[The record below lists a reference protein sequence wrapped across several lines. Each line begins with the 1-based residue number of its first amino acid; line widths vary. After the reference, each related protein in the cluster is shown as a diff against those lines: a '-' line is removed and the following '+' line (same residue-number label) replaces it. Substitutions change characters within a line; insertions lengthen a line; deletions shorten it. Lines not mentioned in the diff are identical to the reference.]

1 MPIYT
6 GNTTVNSAITSTS
19 LTEMSPQ
26 SYQVT
31 NALRNAVR
39 PTLLLPFNE
48 STGVDPRITFTRA
61 SSATYFNNLGV
72 ITTAASNVPRIDYN
86 PSTLVCN
93 GLLIEQSSVN
103 LVLQSTFQSGW
114 SGGAAAGTLTANQLL
129 SPDGTVNAAQYV
141 ESTAASSFHYK
152 AQNVTKAASAL
163 VYTFSVFLK
172 ASGNR
177 QVGLRMQDTGGTN
190 GAVVTCDPV
199 AGTIATAGVY
209 GTFTSASGT
218 MQTIGNGW
226 YRFSLTATSST
237 DTLLTLQLE
246 TLSAGTNVYTGDG
259 VSGFY
264 CFGAQVEQLAFPTS
278 YIATAGASAT
288 RSADLAIISGT
299 NFSSWYNTT
308 AATVMAEVIQE
319 SSSGGVQL
327 QFSDNSTNKL
337 NMSTN
342 STTVAFYD
350 YYSVSS
356 TLDVSI
362 SATYSGSSFKS
373 IGAISGALSTTGT
386 IALVVNGGTAVTG
399 TTGNYPGAAFTQ
411 LALGY
416 ALGGTYLNGWIQRI
430 AYWPIAMT
438 NTQLQ
443 AMSS

>member
-19 LTEMSPQ
+19 LTEMTPQ
-26 SYQVT
+26 SFQIT
-31 NALRNAVR
+31 NALRNTVR

-48 STGVDPRITFTRA
+48 STTVDTRITFTRA

-72 ITTAASNVPRIDYN
+72 ITTAAANVPRIDYN
-86 PSTLVCN
+86 PSTGACL
-93 GLLIEQSSVN
+93 GLLIEQSSTN
-103 LVLQSTFQSGW
+103 LITYSGDVSTF
-114 SGGAAAGTLTANQLL
+114 GATFSTLTANSAT
-129 SPDGTVNAAQYV
+129 SPDGTT
-141 ESTAASSFHYK
+141 TAALMIPSVDLNNNHYISK
-152 AQNVTKAASAL
+152 VWNGSVGNSVT
-163 VYTFSVFLK
+163 F
-172 ASGNR
+172 
-177 QVGLRMQDTGGTN
+177 
-190 GAVVTCDPV
+190 
-199 AGTIATAGVY
+199 TISIFAKTAGYQWIRMNTGNAMGGGYLFFDIINGVIGAY
-209 GTFTSASGT
+209 ATVTNP
-218 MQTIGNGW
+218 TIQACGNGW
-226 YRFSLTATSST
+226 FRCSYQFTTAATGTGAIGHQIYGSPSNGNFASWSGNGTS
-237 DTLLTLQLE
+237 
-246 TLSAGTNVYTGDG
+246 GYY
-259 VSGFY
+259 FW
-264 CFGAQVEQLAFPTS
+264 GAQVEQLAFLTS
-278 YIATAGASAT
+278 YIPTVASTAT

-308 AATVMAEVIQE
+308 AATVMAEVTQE
-319 SSSGGVQL
+319 SSSGGIQL
-327 QFSDNSTNKL
+327 QFSDNNTNKL

-399 TTGNYPGAAFTQ
+399 TTGNYSGAAFTQ